1 MTHSF
6 PTRRASDL
14 QDAFARLAGVGRRTE
29 LAKPAAYLQRIAR
42 NLLADRARNRHARAA
57 FVPLEDW
64 DAEAAPEQEN
74 ALVASDTLRLYE
86 AAIAGLPERTRMV
99 FLLQRADDLTYR
111 QIANRIAVPLW
122 PVAYHMTSAIA
133 HLDRSLSEQYPTL
146 MYTHTNPS

>member
-14 QDAFARLAGVGRRTE
+14 QDAFARLAGVGRLTE
-29 LAKPAAYLQRIAR
+29 LANPAAYLQRIAR
-42 NLLADRARNRHARAA
+42 NLLADRARNRHAREA

-86 AAIAGLPERTRMV
+86 AAIAGLPERTRMEIG
-99 FLLQRADDLTYR
+99 RA
-111 QIANRIAVPLW
+111 
-122 PVAYHMTSAIA
+122 HG
-133 HLDRSLSEQYPTL
+133 
-146 MYTHTNPS
+146 